1 MLQCS
6 ASRKIQQRTSNSVFR
21 AKFEWWVRP
30 HAEQITQQTGKQLI
44 HKIGP
49 VQKGEREGR
58 GEGDKPDHIII
69 GFVTMLTHKEAILRF
84 FHVPLTLLFSFTI
97 NCLMIL

>member
-6 ASRKIQQRTSNSVFR
+6 AGRRIQQRTSNSILR
-21 AKFEWWVRP
+21 AVFEWCVRP
-30 HAEQITQQTGKQLI
+30 HAEQITQQTEKQLI

-58 GEGDKPDHIII
+58 REGDKFDHIII
-69 GFVTMLTHKEAILRF
+69 GFVTMLTYTEAILRF
-84 FHVPLTLLFSFTI
+84 FHVPLILFFSSVLTA
-97 NCLMIL
+97 